1 LQADAEKPEQS
12 RQKKNCIAM
21 KTMTLEQMNDVHGG
35 SWRAILLCAGIGA
48 MYALANPV
56 AGLAAAIIC
65 GFSAEHEEM

>member
-1 LQADAEKPEQS
+1 MGTRKLSFEEME
-12 RQKKNCIAM
+12 N
-21 KTMTLEQMNDVHGG
+21 LNGG
-35 SWRAILLCAGIGA
+35 SWRSILLCAGIGA